1 MVTNGVLPTIL
12 LFIEFSESTLRHISS
27 KILSNLTFYS
37 GSGEIDEASLSSG
50 VLPIISLIVLSAHR
64 IDTLCYCIINLN
76 NLSNVFDS
84 TDSTV
89 AVRMLLNLAS
99 RLEVLTN
106 VNNAIFLTDVL
117 KNVSRI
123 NRYMIPLCEES
134 ALPLLLNVADEHFN
148 QQIII
153 NMAECFMNL
162 SMSKKNRRD
171 IAVSGVASHLERIFS
186 VGTPDARAH
195 ILRMIGN
202 LLHSGLFH
210 ERIAKD
216 EILKTILENMMD
228 PFQIRQFSAVCYCFS
243 QLCFQDLSIKVRS
256 ICVFLSFFSLY
267 CTVM

>member
-243 QLCFQDLSIKVRS
+243 QLCFQDLSIKVRRS
-256 ICVFLSFFSLY
+256 ICVFLSFFLY
-267 CTVM
+267 IVP